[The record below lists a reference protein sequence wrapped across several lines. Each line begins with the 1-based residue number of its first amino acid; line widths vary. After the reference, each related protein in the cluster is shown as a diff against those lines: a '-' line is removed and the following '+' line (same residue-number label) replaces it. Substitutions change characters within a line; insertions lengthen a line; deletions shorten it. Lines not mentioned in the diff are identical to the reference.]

1 MSKDAIA
8 DALRLARRKKKPV
21 RFHHTIAREGYQDGG
36 VPDEANQQ
44 AFLQKQL
51 KGSAPQYIQESDFP
65 ARAAHAVET
74 ADRYAGKVNNML
86 ADIAGQPEMRSPEG
100 RRAAE
105 IVTAPIPPDPNEV
118 SKQAVQQYQSGD
130 RLGAAETM
138 MGGMPQ
144 TGIFVGERANL
155 TPFERTEGERAK
167 KLYADGLS
175 REEILQNTGWFK
187 NQTGKLKTEISD
199 KDSKFI
205 SDGFKENTKLSDIF
219 DHEKLYEK
227 YPHIKDMLV
236 VQDPDTKGYAYYRQG
251 YGGQPSYIA
260 LHPDVISDPELA
272 RASLLHE
279 IQHGIQMHE
288 DWPHGA
294 SPSNPEY
301 QKIPIGENRLTRAL
315 NRILGR
321 YLDPEVAYGRSLG
334 EREAKNVEW
343 RSRLRGENLRY
354 YDPIRT
360 ENHLYEDSLD
370 GPVERFM
377 GKTPKDNSLLV
388 EHKSDRKPKFLSD
401 YAKGGA
407 VDDALRLARRGYAT
421 DGAVASQESLEE
433 PEAQAYGEVSFA
445 PEYTPRPQEE
455 AKQPD
460 DANQEAFIREGL
472 KGSAPQYDPSVETG
486 LKNAAI
492 AGAKWTA
499 PGAAADAMG
508 MLGGPSMAE
517 NIRQGRYL
525 PAAMQ
530 AVAVG
535 LPTAMAGRAAINAG
549 LGAGA
554 SKFTKLGKPDVFLA
568 PGYVAE
574 QTAEDWA
581 PGVFGKKTYEG
592 AKMAGKRAI
601 EEAGDYIRK
610 KIGYADGGEVDDAL
624 RIARQSGGK
633 TPAWQR
639 AEGKNPSGGL
649 SAKGRASAKREGMN
663 LKPPAPHP
671 KTEKDAGRRKS
682 FCARMSGMREKLTS
696 AETARDPDSRI
707 NKSLRAWNCADGGA
721 VEDAVKLA
729 KGGKIWDKERP
740 KGLGKPKKLSE
751 SQKSSA
757 KAAAKAAGRPWPN
770 MIDNINA
777 AKKG

>member
-44 AFLQKQL
+44 AFLQERL
-51 KGSAPQYIQESDFP
+51 KGSAPQYVQESDFP
-65 ARAAHAVET
+65 ARAAHAVEA

-118 SKQAVQQYQSGD
+118 SKQAMEQYRAGD

-144 TGIFVGERANL
+144 TGAIRAYHGSPHLFDRFDMSKIGTGEGAQAYGHGLYFAESEPVARSYRDKLGMGNVEINGRPAIDL
-155 TPFERTEGERAK
+155 ASEG
-167 KLYADGLS
+167 YALPYGQSPSVEHKIADIISSYGDNARPVMEARYPELLKAYEEMKASGSIKEPGHMYEVELGVEPHQLLDWDKPLS
-175 REEILQNTGWFK
+175 EQSPLVQQALLKTGWSPEHMK
-187 NQTGKLKTEISD
+187 SSVLDGGYVAPTTPYGS
-199 KDSKFI
+199 SK
-205 SDGFKENTKLSDIF
+205 
-219 DHEKLYEK
+219 
-227 YPHIKDMLV
+227 
-236 VQDPDTKGYAYYRQG
+236 YAE
-251 YGGQPSYIA
+251 A
-260 LHPDVISDPELA
+260 
-272 RASLLHE
+272 
-279 IQHGIQMHE
+279 GI
-288 DWPHGA
+288 PG
-294 SPSNPEY
+294 
-301 QKIPIGENRLTRAL
+301 I
-315 NRILGR
+315 R
-321 YLDPEVAYGRSLG
+321 YLDQGSRGAG
-334 EREAKNVEW
+334 EGSHNYVIFDDNLINL
-343 RSRLRGENLRY
+343 LRRY
-354 YDPIRT
+354 AD
-360 ENHLYEDSLD
+360 
-370 GPVERFM
+370 
-377 GKTPKDNSLLV
+377 
-388 EHKSDRKPKFLSD
+388 
-401 YAKGGA
+401 GGA
-407 VDDALRLARRGYAT
+407 VDGALRLARRGYAT
-421 DGAVASQESLEE
+421 DGAVASQESSEE

-639 AEGKNPSGGL
+639 AEGKNPEGGL

-682 FCARMSGMREKLTS
+682 FCSRMKGMKAKLTS

-729 KGGKIWDKERP
+729 KGGEIWDKDRP